1 MRQPKA
7 IVQTRPEYPALARE
21 AHIQGDVKIDAI
33 LDEQGNIIDMKTISG
48 HPLLYQA
55 AVDALRKWK
64 YEPTYL
70 NDRPIAVELI
80 VTITFQLSQ

>member
-1 MRQPKA
+1 MR
-7 IVQTRPEYPALARE
+7 ARSE
-21 AHIQGDVKIDAI
+21 LNGLEDRR
-33 LDEQGNIIDMKTISG
+33 GG

-55 AVDALRKWK
+55 ALGALQKWK

-70 NDRPIAVELI
+70 NDRPIAVEMI

>member
-1 MRQPKA
+1 VKVSPQ
-7 IVQTRPEYPALARE
+7 YPALARQTHVE
-21 AHIQGDVKIDAI
+21 GDVKIDAI
-33 LDEQGNIIDMKTISG
+33 LDEQGNVIDMKVVSV

-55 AVDALRKWK
+55 ALDAFSKWK